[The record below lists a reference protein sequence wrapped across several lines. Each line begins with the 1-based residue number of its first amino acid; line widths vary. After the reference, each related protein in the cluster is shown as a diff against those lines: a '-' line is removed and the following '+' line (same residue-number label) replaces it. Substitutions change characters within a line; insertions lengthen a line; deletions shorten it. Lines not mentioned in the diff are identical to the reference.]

1 MDHLIRSA
9 FPLLQGLYNAPLR
22 WRFDLPSALIGAAAA
37 LLLVGLIYTFRDAL
51 RRAWEAFLVPLRRLS
66 HYLLAGAEETYREQ
80 VVSWAR
86 SFVIPARAAALDDVF
101 VEPALLAPLPSPK
114 SVSEVDPHVGPP
126 LVPLRQT
133 LERHPRLVIRGEA
146 GMGKTTALAY
156 LALVCARMEDSET
169 VPPAAQGR
177 LPLYVSLPA
186 LNWGEAEQGGERKKP
201 SAVRVLI
208 DGAVAAS
215 GGGSGLTA
223 PLRKYLETGHAIVLA
238 DGWDELLPSQRQQ
251 ATTWLAELA
260 DALPGNL
267 WLVGA
272 GMRDYGRLTECGFV
286 PLTLAE
292 WDAGQV
298 ETFAQRWTAAC
309 APEGEATPALA
320 RELAAGLRQAARGGA
335 PPLELALLTF
345 VHLADRQ
352 PLASG
357 RAALFDRALE
367 LLLRHE
373 QKQAQEEDPVLL
385 AACRVTLGQVALAL
399 QQENRATASRAEI
412 EAAIE
417 AALPPPEERPPRAIA
432 RAFRALVGG
441 QGLFRRVGAGRYAF
455 AHSLWQ
461 AYLAARQLVAIA
473 PASIAERLEDPRW
486 ADVLRFYAELG
497 DMAPLVATWLRTP
510 DDVFCTRL
518 CTLGAWI
525 GAAPEGTAWRDGAMA
540 VLARALLQPGRL
552 AMTRQ
557 ALAKALAMSGVS
569 GVAYFLKQALQHPDA
584 EVRIAAAIGLAQVA
598 GEADLPAFEAAMKDE
613 EPAVREGAVR
623 AMATL
628 GIDAARRRL
637 EQMLLEGDDELRLI
651 AGEALAGCGNEGVDF
666 LREMAEAE
674 DVVIR
679 RAAVVGLG
687 LAGARDVLERVARDD
702 GQWIVRSAATSALEE
717 IGKRQ
722 ENAGIPPPPEVEQ
735 LPWLISWAAGRGE
748 GVGLGEAARLMLRR
762 ALGEGDETVRLV
774 AARTLAQIGQP
785 EDVEALHGTLADP
798 DRDVVDAAAVAL
810 PEIIRRY
817 DLKIER
823 K

>member
-1 MDHLIRSA
+1 MDHLIHSA
-9 FPLLQGLYNAPLR
+9 FPLLLGLHNAPLR
-22 WRFDLPSALIGAAAA
+22 WRFDLPSALIGAAVA

-51 RRAWEAFLVPLRRLS
+51 RRAWETFLIPLRRLS

-80 VVSWAR
+80 IVSWAR
-86 SFVIPARAAALDDVF
+86 SVVIPARAAALDDVF
-101 VEPALLAPLPSPK
+101 VEPILLAPLPSPK
-114 SVSEVDPHVGPP
+114 SVSEVDPRASPP
-126 LVPLRQT
+126 LVLMRQI

-156 LALVCARMEDSET
+156 LALTCAGMEDSAAM
-169 VPPAAQGR
+169 PPAARGR
-177 LPLYVSLPA
+177 LPLYVALPA
-186 LNWGEAEQGGERKKP
+186 LNWGEAEQEGARRKH
-201 SAVRVLI
+201 SAMRMLI

-215 GGGSGLTA
+215 GGGGGLTA
-223 PLRKYLETGHAIVLA
+223 PLRKYMETGRAIVLA
-238 DGWDELLPSQRQQ
+238 DGWDELLPPQRQQ

-272 GMRDYGRLTECGFV
+272 GMRDCGQLTECGFA

-292 WDAGQV
+292 WDVGQA
-298 ETFAQRWTAAC
+298 EALAQRWIAAY

-320 RELAAGLRQAARGGA
+320 RELANGLRQAARRGA
-335 PPLELALLTF
+335 PPLELALRAF

-352 PLASG
+352 PPASD
-357 RAALFDRALE
+357 RAALFDQALE

-385 AACRVTLGQVALAL
+385 AACRVTLGRVALTL

-432 RAFRALVGG
+432 RVFRALVGG
-441 QGLFRRVGAGRYAF
+441 QGLFRRAGAGRYAF

-461 AYLAARQLVAIA
+461 AYLAARQLVAVA
-473 PASIAERLEDPRW
+473 PTSIAERLEDPRW

-497 DMAPLVATWLRTP
+497 DMGPLVATWLRTP

-552 AMTRQ
+552 AMTRR

-569 GVAYFLKQALQHPDA
+569 GVTYFLKQALQHPDA
-584 EVRIAAAIGLAQVA
+584 EVRIAATTGLARVA
-598 GEADLPAFEAAMKDE
+598 GEADLLAFEAVMKDKE
-613 EPAVREGAVR
+613 SAVREGAVR

-628 GIDAARRRL
+628 GIDAAQRRL

-651 AGEALAGCGNEGVDF
+651 VGEVLAKCGNEGVNF
-666 LREMAEAE
+666 LREVAESE
-674 DVVIR
+674 DVMIR

-687 LAGARDVLERVARDD
+687 LVGARDVLERAVRDD
-702 GQWIVRSAATSALEE
+702 EQWIVRSAATSALEE
-717 IGKRQ
+717 IERRQ
-722 ENAGIPPPPEVEQ
+722 KNAGIPPPPEVEQ

-762 ALGEGDETVRLV
+762 ALSEGDETVRLV
-774 AARTLAQIGQP
+774 AARVLARIGQP
-785 EDVEALHGTLADP
+785 DDIEALRAALTDP
-798 DRDVVDAAAVAL
+798 DRDVVDAAAEAL
-810 PEIIRRY
+810 SELIQRY
-817 DLKIER
+817 DLVER